1 MEETAEVAQ
10 ISSSEIWQN
19 LKDNWINIAII
30 VGAVIIV
37 IIIVKLVSRRL
48 RRLFEKKISDEKLY
62 IKKRTYT
69 FTSVLSNLIVVVSI
83 VTGAL
88 IIADMAGI
96 SITPLLAGAG
106 VAGIII
112 GLGAQSLIKDLINGM
127 FILFEQWFQ
136 VNDIVKVGDITGTV
150 ERLNLRTTV
159 LRDLEGNVHYIP
171 NGEISM
177 LSNMTQL
184 WARALV
190 EIGVHYDENVD
201 NVVSTLEEV
210 FDEIVK
216 DKKYKKV
223 ILERPSILGDG
234 GINELGD
241 SAVTFKIICKVK
253 PGEQWTISRQL
264 RKRIKEKFD
273 LKGIEI
279 PYPCTNVYMRSN
291 GTETEK

>member
-190 EIGVHYDENVD
+190 EIGVHYDENID
-201 NVVSTLEEV
+201 NVVSILEDV